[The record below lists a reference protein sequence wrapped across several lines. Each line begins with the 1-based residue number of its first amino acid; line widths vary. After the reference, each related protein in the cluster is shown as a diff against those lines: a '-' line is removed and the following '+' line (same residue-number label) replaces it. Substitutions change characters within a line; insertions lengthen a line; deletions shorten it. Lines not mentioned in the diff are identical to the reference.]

1 MKSKENNIMIAAVK
15 KVTRSLNQMWILTCS
30 QKNQTQLDP
39 PKGKLLRRGKTVG
52 KIFILKFNSLY

>member
-1 MKSKENNIMIAAVK
+1 MIAAVK
-15 KVTRSLNQMWILTCS
+15 KVTWSLNQMWILTCS

>member
-39 PKGKLLRRGKTVG
+39 PEGKLLRRGKTVG
-52 KIFILKFNSLY
+52 